1 MRPPHALTL
10 TCLVALLFFVVGC
23 SNLRP
28 PTATTDDGSIG
39 GPTQP
44 VTATQSITTTTPM
57 TAAVTAPAETILVPT
72 GTPQE
77 EATGASTATM
87 TATGVVTVTA
97 PITAPPAVTA
107 TTATSATGGAPGA
120 LLDATLIETVT
131 PEQINGLLQNFN
143 GPANWADAQYTVD
156 VYRLTVQSTNE
167 TGAAVDLQAD
177 LYIPRV
183 ETATQFP
190 VFAYAPGTT
199 GLGDGCA
206 PSLEAQLGR
215 AWGGYRI
222 HMLSYAGQGFI
233 GVLPDGQSYADPARP
248 HEYFI
253 AELEAY
259 TLLDAARGAYDF
271 FAAPPAEVAAEP
283 LPALFFG
290 GYSNGGHTAFAAKDF
305 AASYAPELPLLGVIS
320 HGATT
325 NVETL
330 MRESPL
336 FTPYLVYTYRF
347 FYGAEVITPAQVF
360 TQDWL
365 PTFDADVTTK
375 CVDEIFVYYSN
386 DPQAMYTPAF
396 RRALENGRL
405 AEELPLFK
413 TVVDANYAG
422 TFGGFEIPVV
432 FFQGTADSTVTP
444 IAQQAFAADLCAQ
457 GESVTYVPLPAVRHV
472 TTRQDSFLAT
482 IEWMR
487 TIIDG
492 GAPPNDCA
500 DLTTAE

>member
-1 MRPPHALTL
+1 MRLPHALTL
-10 TCLVALLFFVVGC
+10 TCVTGLLLCAVGC
-23 SNLRP
+23 TNLRS
-28 PTATTDDGSIG
+28 PTTSSTDGSIG
-39 GPTQP
+39 SATQP
-44 VTATQSITTTTPM
+44 LTTTQSITA
-57 TAAVTAPAETILVPT
+57 TASVSDITASVTATAETVLVPT
-72 GTPQE
+72 DTPQD
-77 EATGASTATM
+77 EAAVVSTTI
-87 TATGVVTVTA
+87 TATGTATVTA
-97 PITAPPAVTA
+97 PISAAA
-107 TTATSATGGAPGA
+107 ATSATAGAPGA
-120 LLDATLIETVT
+120 LLAATLVETVT

-143 GPANWADAQYTVD
+143 GPANWADAQYAVD

-177 LYIPRV
+177 LYIPSV
-183 ETATQFP
+183 EAATPFP

-206 PSLEAQLGR
+206 PSLEAELGR

-233 GVLPDGQSYADPARP
+233 GVLPDGQSYDEPARP

-259 TLLDAARGAYDF
+259 TLLDAARGAYHF
-271 FAAPPAEVAAEP
+271 FAAPPAAVAAEP

-305 AASYAPELPLLGVIS
+305 AASYAPELPLVGVIS

-336 FTPYLVYTYRF
+336 FTPYLIYAYRF
-347 FYGAEVITPAQVF
+347 FYGAEVITPEQVF

-365 PTFDADVTTK
+365 PTFDEDVTTK

-396 RRALENGRL
+396 RSALENGRL

-422 TFGGFEIPVV
+422 TFGGFEIPVA